1 MASALEEREEQS
13 SKCFICNIKV
23 TTRSSYNI
31 YCTFMP
37 QREVLLMDVM
47 SKILKKMFNPSQMRS
62 SVLCRRQ
69 VFITFF
75 LLVLVSPIK
84 LYINYIQLLIVNS
97 IN

>member
-13 SKCFICNIKV
+13 SKCFVCNVKV
-23 TTRSSYNI
+23 TTRSSYNV

-47 SKILKKMFNPSQMRS
+47 AKILKKIFNPSEMRS

-69 VFITFF
+69 VFVFF
-75 LLVLVSPIK
+75 
-84 LYINYIQLLIVNS
+84 
-97 IN
+97 